1 LENKKGNRK
10 EKDGNFKETIY
21 SAHKYITRKIINN
34 NIGNNR
40 GYIHISINFDTW
52 EN

>member
-1 LENKKGNRK
+1 LKIKRGIEK

-21 SAHKYITRKIINN
+21 SSHKYITRINN

-40 GYIHISINFDTW
+40 GYIHISINFDT
-52 EN
+52 